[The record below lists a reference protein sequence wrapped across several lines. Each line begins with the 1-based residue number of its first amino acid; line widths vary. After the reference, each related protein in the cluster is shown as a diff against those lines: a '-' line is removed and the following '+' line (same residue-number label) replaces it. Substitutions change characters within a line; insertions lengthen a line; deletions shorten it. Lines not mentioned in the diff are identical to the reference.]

1 MTEEATENQDDEE
14 GPIGKTDKDGSNVE
28 EEDESLSEKGE
39 DSQEPTSW
47 KLLDIKSMKVS
58 ELRIELDARKLNS
71 KGLKAQLVAR
81 LQEAV
86 TKEQEEETKNQESE
100 QKKDESNDDL
110 AAEDNQ
116 METAD
121 GIDKEGQDDVEEVSS
136 GEHGKEE
143 PEVME
148 VDRKKKSTEKKS
160 TSDDDIFV
168 KPAPAMDEKQ
178 KQALT
183 AAYKLPG
190 MLVLNY

>member
-1 MTEEATENQDDEE
+1 
-14 GPIGKTDKDGSNVE
+14 
-28 EEDESLSEKGE
+28 
-39 DSQEPTSW
+39 
-47 KLLDIKSMKVS
+47 MKVN

-86 TKEQEEETKNQESE
+86 TKDQEEETKVEESE
-100 QKKDESNDDL
+100 QRKNESNDDP

-116 METAD
+116 MDTTD
-121 GIDKEGQDDVEEVSS
+121 VIDKNEGQDDVEEIS
-136 GEHGKEE
+136 GSEHSKGEE

-148 VDRKKKSTEKKS
+148 VDRKKKTTEKRP

-190 MLVLNY
+190 MLI